1 MSFKNNFLNM
11 IYVSL
16 IIVVS
21 LIICN
26 SIWAAWYYS
35 AILGR
40 LSSGSMISIWIP
52 TLLGVFIWLLILVF
66 SFLKKKVTF
75 LIGLIY
81 SPFFL
86 SSIFVEFMQIEKWQ
100 LIQFYMINQ
109 ILAIL
114 NLLAALFIFFGL
126 LISIKQYY
134 QSRKNKFHFKNECH

>member
-114 NLLAALFIFFGL
+114 NLLF
-126 LISIKQYY
+126 
-134 QSRKNKFHFKNECH
+134 